1 MVWGSVTDGVIER
14 LNAARG
20 MNEKEFFE
28 AEIASWKRDVKRKLM
43 IDGERYFRGDHDIL
57 QAKRMAIGKDGQ
69 LKKVENLPNNTIVD
83 NQYQR
88 LVNQKV
94 NYLLGRE
101 VMLDGGNEEYVKL
114 LNKAL
119 GRGWS
124 RMLKCLLR
132 DAVNMGIA
140 WLYVYVD
147 EMGAIKFK
155 RIPAYEMIAYWKDDE
170 HTVLDKAVRVYDVE
184 LYEGREACVREM
196 VEVYCEDKVE
206 VYECRDGI
214 LNKVGEHLYFKEC
227 GIPLVAF
234 KYNEKEIP
242 LIARVKSLQDT
253 LNQTLSD
260 FENNMQEDARNTIIV
275 LQNYDGTDLGEF
287 RQNLATYGAVKVKTV
302 DGAPGDIKTLNT
314 DFKAEN
320 YQVIINLIKNS
331 LIENAMGYDAKGDK
345 LGNNPNQLVMKSM
358 FLDIDLDISEAEV
371 EFKYAFENLRELIDE
386 YFELYGYGYFEEERV
401 EIVFNR
407 DCLIN
412 ESEAI
417 DNCIKSREILSEQ
430 TVMLQHPW
438 VKNVDEELKRRSGN

>member
-1 MVWGSVTDGVIER
+1 MWGSVSESVIER
-14 LNAARG
+14 LNDGRV
-20 MNEKEFFE
+20 MSEKEFFE
-28 AEIASWKRDVKRKLM
+28 AEIASWKRDEKRRSM

-57 QAKRMAIGKDGQ
+57 KAERTAIGKDGK
-69 LKKVENLPNNTIVD
+69 LKRVENLPNNTIVD

-101 VMLDGGNEEYVKL
+101 VMLEGGNTEYIKL
-114 LNKAL
+114 LKKAL
-119 GRGWS
+119 GHGWS
-124 RMLKCLLR
+124 RLLKCLLR

-140 WLYVYVD
+140 WLFVYAD
-147 EMGAIKFK
+147 ETGKVCFK
-155 RIPAYEMIAYWKDDE
+155 RIPAYEIIAYWKDDE
-170 HTVLDKAVRVYDVE
+170 HTKLDKAVRLYAVE
-184 LYEGREACVREM
+184 GYEGKEACVREM
-196 VEVYCEDKVE
+196 VEVYQPDRVE
-206 VYECRDGI
+206 VYEYEGGVLKKI
-214 LNKVGEHLYFKEC
+214 EEHGYFKEC

-242 LIARVKSLQDT
+242 LISRVKSLQDA

-302 DGAPGDIKTLNT
+302 DGAAGDIKTLTT

-320 YQVIINLIKNS
+320 YQVMISLIKNS
-331 LIENAMGYDAKGDK
+331 LIENGMGYDSKSDK

-358 FLDIDLDISEAEV
+358 FSDIDLDMSEAEV
-371 EFKYAFENLRELIDE
+371 EFKFAFDSLRGLLDE
-386 YFELYGYGYFEEERV
+386 YFELYGFGYFEEEEV
-401 EIVFNR
+401 ELIFNR

-417 DNCIKSREILSEQ
+417 ENCVKSRDILSEE
-430 TVMLQHPW
+430 TVLLQHPW
-438 VKNVDEELKRRSGN
+438 VKDVGEEIKRRSEG